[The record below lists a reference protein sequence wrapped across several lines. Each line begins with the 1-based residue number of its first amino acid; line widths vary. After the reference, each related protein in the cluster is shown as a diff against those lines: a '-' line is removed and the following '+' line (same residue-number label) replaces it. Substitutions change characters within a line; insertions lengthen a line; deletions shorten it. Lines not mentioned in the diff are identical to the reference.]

1 MSAAS
6 TSQARQSDEQSS
18 SASQPLGSYEVGD
31 VGRIRDAA
39 QAIGKAFRDN
49 HYAIIGGA
57 ACTLL
62 GSTRTT
68 VDVDVVVPTGK
79 TSAARSLLQSQTE
92 LFDVDKKTRH
102 T

>member
-6 TSQARQSDEQSS
+6 TSQAQQSDEQSS

-39 QAIGKAFRDN
+39 QVIGKAFRDN

-62 GSTRTT
+62 GST
-68 VDVDVVVPTGK
+68 
-79 TSAARSLLQSQTE
+79 
-92 LFDVDKKTRH
+92 
-102 T
+102 